1 MMETLRRDFR
11 SGLRMLRNAPGF
23 SLVVVLTLALGI
35 GASTAI
41 FSVAHSVF
49 FRAVSYP
56 ESDRLMFVSRGYPG
70 FPQGGG
76 NFTYPAY
83 HDMLEQN
90 TSFETLAAFQSFG
103 ALALTDAP
111 DPVRVNVNYVTPS
124 YLDLLGTKTT
134 LGRTFR
140 TEEDRFG
147 DGDAIVV
154 LSHGLWERQFGK
166 DRAIVGKTI
175 HLNQQ
180 ALSVVGVAAESFVDA
195 PGEMDSGE
203 AVDAWIPLGL
213 AHKFTGYSGATDR
226 NAAILWG
233 VGKLKT
239 GVTRE
244 QAHAEFLE
252 IAKRLEQA
260 YPQTDRGFNLVVR
273 PLRDQLVG
281 QFYSPT
287 WLLIGGSA
295 FILLIGCANVAS
307 LLLTRLHGRQREMAV
322 RLALG
327 GTRFRLM
334 RQLLMESF
342 ILVCLAGSLGAL
354 AAAGG
359 VKALTWWG
367 RANLPRLLQF
377 HVDGWMLLVSLAIA
391 AASGLLFALGPALV
405 GSRGDMQDALGQSG
419 RQGASL
425 GRRRGA
431 KVLVISEVGLAIVL
445 LVGAGLLVKSLHR
458 LTTLDLGFD
467 SRNLLTMRVDLN
479 SDRYTPVETRVAFT
493 TQLVDAMRIVPGVK
507 SVTLTGPGIPGRAT
521 WVIEAFPEGRDP
533 NDSKS
538 IVMSNRHSVNPGAL
552 ANLGIPLLRGRD
564 FTSHDTANSQLVA
577 IVSESTAKASWPG
590 QDPIGKRFRNNSSQ
604 DWITVVGLAKDARL
618 AQRFELSDAAI
629 GIPPSGLGPQRNVY
643 LPYPQRPNRAVVLAV
658 RTDQPEAVVQGMR
671 AKLSALDAT
680 LPLYQISLLEDRL
693 KDQDQ
698 ASRAVT
704 TLTACYAGVALF
716 LAAIGLFGLLA
727 HAVSRRTQEIG
738 IRMALGALPA
748 RVLRMILVEGLLLTG
763 IGILNGL
770 LASVLLTRIAANL
783 LFGVSATDPAV
794 YASIVGLLLVVAM
807 LSCYVPARRAT
818 RVDPMVALR
827 YD

>member
-1 MMETLRRDFR
+1 MESLRHDIR
-11 SGLRMLRNAPGF
+11 SGLRMLRHAPGF
-23 SLVVVLTLALGI
+23 SSVVVLTLALGI

-41 FSVAHSVF
+41 FSVAHAVF
-49 FRAVSYP
+49 FRAVRYP

-83 HDMLEQN
+83 RDMLQQN

-103 ALALTDAP
+103 ALALTDGP
-111 DPVRVNVNYVTPS
+111 NPIRVNVNYVTPS
-124 YLDLLGTKTT
+124 YLELLGTPTA
-134 LGRTFR
+134 LGRRFR
-140 TEEDRFG
+140 DDEDRFG
-147 DGDAIVV
+147 DGDAVV
-154 LSHGLWERQFGK
+154 ILSHGMWMRQFGG
-166 DRAIVGKTI
+166 DRSIVGKTI
-175 HLNQQ
+175 HLNEQ

-203 AVDAWIPLGL
+203 AVDVWIPLGL
-213 AHKFTGYSGATDR
+213 AHKFTGYSGTTDR

-233 VGKLKT
+233 VGKLKA
-239 GVTRE
+239 GVTPER
-244 QAHAEFLE
+244 AHAEFLE
-252 IAKRLEQA
+252 IAKRLEQS

-273 PLRDQLVG
+273 PLKDQLVG
-281 QFYSPT
+281 QFYSPV
-287 WLLIGGSA
+287 WLLIVGSA

-307 LLLTRLHGRQREMAV
+307 LLLARLNGRQREIAV

-327 GTRFRLM
+327 GTRTRLI
-334 RQLLMESF
+334 RQLLVESS
-342 ILVCLAGSLGAL
+342 ILVALAGVVGAFLAVAGVRGLG
-354 AAAGG
+354 
-359 VKALTWWG
+359 WWG
-367 RANLPRLLQF
+367 HANLPRLLRF
-377 HVDGWMLLVSLAIA
+377 HVDGWMLLASLAVA
-391 AASGLLFALGPALV
+391 VTSGLLFGLGPALV
-405 GSRGDMQDALGQSG
+405 GSRADLQDALGQSG

-425 GRRRGA
+425 GRRGGA
-431 KVLVISEVGLAIVL
+431 KLLVISEVALAIVL
-445 LVGAGLLVKSLHR
+445 LVGAGLLLKSLHR

-467 SRNLLTMRVDLN
+467 TKNLLTMRVDLN
-479 SDRYTPVETRVAFT
+479 SERYASADARVAFSR
-493 TQLVDAMRIVPGVK
+493 QLVSEMQSLPAVK
-507 SVTLTGPGIPGRAT
+507 SVTLTGPGMPGRAT
-521 WVIEAFPEGRDP
+521 WVIEAIPEGHDP

-552 ANLGIPLLRGRD
+552 ANLGIPILRGRD
-564 FTSHDTANSQLVA
+564 FNSQDTSNSQLVA

-590 QDPIGKRFRNNSSQ
+590 QDPIGKRFRPNSSQ
-604 DWITVVGLAKDARL
+604 DWITVVGLAADARL

-643 LPYPQRPNRAVVLAV
+643 LPYPQRPNRALVLAV
-658 RTDQPEAVVQGMR
+658 RTDRPEAVVQGMR
-671 AKLSALDAT
+671 AKLNTLDAT
-680 LPLYQISLLEDRL
+680 LPVYEISLLEDRL

-704 TLTACYAGVALF
+704 TLTVCYAGMALF
-716 LAAIGLFGLLA
+716 LAALGLFGLLA

-748 RVLRMILVEGLLLTG
+748 RVLRMILAEGLLLAG

-770 LASVLLTRIAANL
+770 VASALLTRIAANL

-794 YASIVGLLLVVAM
+794 YASIVGVLLVVAC